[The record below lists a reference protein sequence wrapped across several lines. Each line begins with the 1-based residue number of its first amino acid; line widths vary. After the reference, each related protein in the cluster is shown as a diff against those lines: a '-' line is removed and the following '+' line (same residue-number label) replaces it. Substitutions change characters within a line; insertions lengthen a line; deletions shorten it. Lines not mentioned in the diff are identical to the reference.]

1 MLLVYSQG
9 ININP
14 GITGNSSSATIQ
26 LPITFPSKNL
36 GAFLS
41 DTSGTTAVN
50 SNNANDEGAKISGRY
65 TNRVL
70 LYSEWN
76 GGLNAEI
83 SIVAFGC

>member
-1 MLLVYSQG
+1 MIGLPLAVSSQG

-41 DTSGTTAVN
+41 DTLDN
-50 SNNANDEGAKISGRY
+50 
-65 TNRVL
+65 
-70 LYSEWN
+70 
-76 GGLNAEI
+76 
-83 SIVAFGC
+83 